1 MSGLPSSS
9 RVPAESSSSDRHY
22 PPPNSSSRRRSRS
35 RSRQSRSSH
44 RSRDRTNPP
53 YRPPPPPH
61 RLTEEEARM
70 RDARC
75 VLVTQLQIKAT
86 EEDVEFFFAAV
97 CEQVV
102 EVALVKEKSTGRSKG
117 FGYVELASLDDVK
130 SALLLSGLPF
140 LWRDGTKGLPI
151 TVRPSEANKQYMEHG
166 AVTITSNKQHQQLL
180 KSSSS
185 SSQPQPTTDQSKIE
199 LIEMVGPGSAK
210 ASVDGGPVQILPTH
224 RGRPMNTKILFVGN
238 LDKSLGEREL
248 KEVFQSF
255 GPVENVQLKTD
266 VATGESKG
274 FAFCRYEQ
282 VACAANANDKLNGFE
297 LMGLKLTCNPVHDK
311 MLASASRP
319 GLHRS
324 GGTDDAFTPLDGGE
338 AKGVALHA
346 ARRMDLMAKLGGGAA
361 QEWAQQPTIAV
372 AAAAAA
378 TAAAATATLD
388 TTPRIA
394 LSNMFD
400 STTETQP
407 QWEMEIER
415 DTKQECERFGKVISC
430 VVYKP
435 RNQVHVTFTS
445 SSDAKKCAEAL
456 QGRWFDQHQIRVEF
470 LPPS

>member
-1 MSGLPSSS
+1 
-9 RVPAESSSSDRHY
+9 
-22 PPPNSSSRRRSRS
+22 
-35 RSRQSRSSH
+35 
-44 RSRDRTNPP
+44 
-53 YRPPPPPH
+53 
-61 RLTEEEARM
+61 M

-75 VLVTQLQIKAT
+75 VLVTQLQVKAT

-151 TVRPSEANKQYMEHG
+151 TVRPSEANKQFTEHG
-166 AVTITSNKQHQQLL
+166 AVTVTSNKQHQQLL
-180 KSSSS
+180 KSSS
-185 SSQPQPTTDQSKIE
+185 QPHSASEPSRIE

-224 RGRPMNTKILFVGN
+224 RGQAINTKILFVSN

-255 GPVENVQLKTD
+255 GPVESVQLKTD
-266 VATGESKG
+266 VVTGESKG
-274 FAFCRYEQ
+274 FAFCRFEQ

-297 LMGLKLTCNPVHDK
+297 LMGLKLTCNPVPDK
-311 MLASASRP
+311 MLASRASTSNSS
-319 GLHRS
+319 HRTS
-324 GGTDDAFTPLDGGE
+324 RVVDDAFTSLDGGE

-361 QEWAQQPTIAV
+361 QEWAQQPSIAM

-378 TAAAATATLD
+378 SAAASTAGGD
-388 TTPRIA
+388 AATPRIA

-400 STTETQP
+400 SALETQP

-445 SSDAKKCAEAL
+445 SLDAKKCAEAL
-456 QGRWFDQHQIRVEF
+456 QGRWFDQHQIQVEF